1 MRNPLFTLI
10 IMAFLNSHAITGQ
23 ISIRATADQKLTELK
38 NQLAHNLENNI
49 LPYWS
54 SNMPDETNGGF
65 FGRIDENNRVIHD
78 ASKGGILNA
87 RILWTWSAA
96 YRVTGNPEYL
106 RLATRAR
113 DYILSHFIDRKHGGA
128 YLTLNYRG
136 EVRDDRK
143 HTYTQAYFIYGLS
156 EYARATGDKKSL
168 KAAKSIFRMLEKK
181 ALDKEANGYFEVFS
195 RDWQRLHDRLIGE
208 KSPADEK
215 SMNTSLHVME
225 AYANLY
231 RVWPS
236 SRMAGR
242 LRNMVN
248 IFLGHI
254 VDKNSFH
261 LIYFMDKNWNST
273 SMIESY
279 GHDIEASWLLYEAAT
294 LLQDPQ
300 LTGQVKKISIAIAD
314 AAAEG
319 LMPDGSMLSEKDRET
334 GRVRDTR
341 GWWDQAEAV
350 VGYVNA
356 FELTGNEKYLNYAV
370 NLWNFIDRH
379 MTDKENGGWFAY
391 LYSDGTT
398 GGDKA
403 GTWICPYH
411 NSRMCLEI
419 MERVK

>member
-1 MRNPLFTLI
+1 MV
-10 IMAFLNSHAITGQ
+10 FLTSHAISGQ
-23 ISIRATADQKLTELK
+23 ISIQATADQKLTELK
-38 NQLAHNLENNI
+38 NQLANNLENNI
-49 LPYWS
+49 LPFWS
-54 SNMPDETNGGF
+54 SKMPDETNGGF
-65 FGRIDENNRVIHD
+65 FGRIDGNNLAIHD

-113 DYILSHFIDRKHGGA
+113 DYIFSHFTDRKHGGT
-128 YLTLNYRG
+128 YMTLNYRG
-136 EVRDDRK
+136 EIQDDRK
-143 HTYTQAYFIYGLS
+143 HTYSQAFFIYGLS
-156 EYARATGDKKSL
+156 EYARATGDRKSL
-168 KAAKSIFRMLEKK
+168 KEAKSIFRMLEKK

-195 RDWQRLHDRLIGE
+195 SDWQRLHDRLIGE
-208 KSPADEK
+208 KSPSDEK

-236 SRMAGR
+236 ALMAER

-248 IFLGHI
+248 IFLDHI

-261 LIYFMDKNWNST
+261 LIYFLDKNWNST
-273 SMIESY
+273 SAIESY

-294 LLQDPQ
+294 LLQDPL
-300 LTGQVKKISIAIAD
+300 LTERVKEISVAIAD

-319 LMPDGSMLSEKDRET
+319 LTPDGSLLSEKDRKT
-334 GRVRDTR
+334 GRIRDIR

-356 FELTGNEKYLNYAV
+356 FEMTGNEKYLNYAV
-370 NLWNFIDRH
+370 NTWNFIDRH
-379 MTDKENGGWFAY
+379 MTDKENGGWFPY
-391 LYSDGTT
+391 FYPDGTA

>member
-1 MRNPLFTLI
+1 MKKQLFILI
-10 IMAFLNSHAITGQ
+10 ILAFLSSYAGKSQ
-23 ISIRATADQKLTELK
+23 IPVQAGPGQKLAELK
-38 NQLAHNLENNI
+38 NQLANDLKNNI

-54 SNMPDETNGGF
+54 SKMPDEINGGF
-65 FGRIDENNRVIHD
+65 FGRIDASNRVIHD

-113 DYILSHFIDRKHGGA
+113 NYILSNFIDRKHGGA
-128 YLTLNYRG
+128 YMTLNHKG
-136 EVRDDRK
+136 EIQDDRK
-143 HTYTQAYFIYGLS
+143 HTYTQTFFIYGLS
-156 EYARATGDKKSL
+156 EYARATGDRKAL
-168 KAAKSIFRMLEKK
+168 KEAKNIFKALEKN
-181 ALDKEANGYFEVFS
+181 ALDREANGYFEVFS

-215 SMNTSLHVME
+215 SMNTSLHIME

-231 RVWPS
+231 RVWPTA
-236 SRMAGR
+236 RMAER

-248 IFLGHI
+248 IFLDHI
-254 VDKNSFH
+254 IDKNTHH
-261 LIYFMDKNWNST
+261 LIYFLDRNWNST
-273 SMIESY
+273 SGIDSY
-279 GHDIEASWLLYEAAT
+279 GHDIEASWLIYEAAT
-294 LLQDPQ
+294 LLGDPE
-300 LTGQVKKISIAIAD
+300 LIRKAREASVAIAD

-334 GRVRDTR
+334 GRIRDTR

-356 FELTGNEKYLNYAV
+356 YELTENEDYLNMAVKTWNFIEKYL
-370 NLWNFIDRH
+370 IDRI
-379 MTDKENGGWFAY
+379 NGGWFAY
-391 LYSDGTT
+391 VSPEGTP